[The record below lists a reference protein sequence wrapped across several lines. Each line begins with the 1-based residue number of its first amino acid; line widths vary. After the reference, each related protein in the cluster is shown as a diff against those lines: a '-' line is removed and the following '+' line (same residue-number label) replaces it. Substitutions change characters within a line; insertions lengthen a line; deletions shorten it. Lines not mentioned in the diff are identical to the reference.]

1 MGGYD
6 HYERSADAECDYIGG
21 PLACHRGVR
30 RPLSPPVGK

>member
-6 HYERSADAECDYIGG
+6 HYERSADAECDYIG
-21 PLACHRGVR
+21 PPACRRGVR